1 MGNFEFLKDLD
12 NDLYGIAYEAEQLF
26 KDGYFEQCMIQTR
39 RFGECLCRKVMGNGA
54 QANDTFD
61 NMLATLKDTPQPSE
75 EEKEFLEDMYF
86 LKKSGNLSAHSKKS
100 SNDANAG
107 KTALECLERAFEA
120 AVNVSVFRYNADK
133 SVLNLV
139 FDEELLMTGVKSE
152 AATLQEE
159 YNAKRREAKKT
170 SKKEKSDKDKNSPEK
185 PKKKKKSK
193 KTNME
198 LYEEYLEA
206 KKEKSKIF
214 KNKSLLREIA
224 ETILAGLLIYIAY
237 LLFFTH

>member
-1 MGNFEFLKDLD
+1 MK
-12 NDLYGIAYEAEQLF
+12 YGCSI
-26 KDGYFEQCMIQTR
+26 R
-39 RFGECLCRKVMGNGA
+39 REGHG
-54 QANDTFD
+54 
-61 NMLATLKDTPQPSE
+61 
-75 EEKEFLEDMYF
+75 
-86 LKKSGNLSAHSKKS
+86 
-100 SNDANAG
+100 
-107 KTALECLERAFEA
+107 
-120 AVNVSVFRYNADK
+120 VNVSVFRYNADK

-139 FDEELLMTGVKSE
+139 FDEELLMTGEKSE

-170 SKKEKSDKDKNSPEK
+170 SKKENSDKDKNLSEK
-185 PKKKKKSK
+185 SKKKKKSK
-193 KTNME
+193 KTNLE